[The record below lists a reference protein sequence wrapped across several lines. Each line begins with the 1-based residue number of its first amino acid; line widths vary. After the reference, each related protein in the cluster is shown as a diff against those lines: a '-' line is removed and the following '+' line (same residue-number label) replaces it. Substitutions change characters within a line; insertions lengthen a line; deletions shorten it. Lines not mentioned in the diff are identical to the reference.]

1 MYSLYANGTY
11 MENKLV
17 PMGENTYRISLKN
30 IKLDCCKENSLKSLK
45 EKLSFCSNPMKLI
58 YKIYR
63 YISLN

>member
-17 PMGENTYRISLKN
+17 PMGENTYRISLEN
-30 IKLDCCKENSLKSLK
+30 IKLDCYKENSLKSLK
-45 EKLSFCSNPMKLI
+45 EKLSLCSNPMKFF
-58 YKIYR
+58 YKTHR